1 MKTDKT
7 KIDLDE
13 FEARMAL
20 IEAAEPA
27 GNQRVHVQTWKLRA
41 MIRAIRAAI
50 AERDEGDMSPFGMS
64 KLAELRDALRPFRK
78 DDGA

>member
-1 MKTDKT
+1 MKTDKS

-50 AERDEGDMSPFGMS
+50 A
-64 KLAELRDALRPFRK
+64 AEDDGTQGWVRKVEQLRDALQPFMK